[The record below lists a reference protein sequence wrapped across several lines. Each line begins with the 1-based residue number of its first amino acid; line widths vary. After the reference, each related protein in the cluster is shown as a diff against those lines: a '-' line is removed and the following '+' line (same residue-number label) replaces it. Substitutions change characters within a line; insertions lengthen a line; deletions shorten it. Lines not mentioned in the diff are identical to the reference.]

1 MGKTGEKFFTS
12 ILCSAIVL
20 AAAAAAQA
28 QAGPVGHWKGDD
40 GTPTPGAAVDS
51 SGNGHNGTYTSGAT
65 TSTTVAPTTF
75 ANPTSMQFNG
85 TSAFVE
91 VTTFS
96 WPTGGPISIAFWN
109 RVTTAQVQ
117 NSSAFTIGNTE
128 VPSRCHT
135 HAPYSDKRIY
145 WDYGALAAGRVDAD
159 YTSYLDK
166 WTHVVLVSAGNG
178 GNFKAIYLDGV
189 EVASAATSDGPDV
202 ALSGLEIGAWST
214 GAGFHPGLIDDFRI
228 YDYVISPAQVTALA
242 TRATPP
248 AIPGGLAATPGM
260 GQIQLD
266 WNADPNAL
274 SFNLG
279 WSLTSG
285 GAYTTINVATNT
297 YTHTGL
303 PNGTT
308 YYYVV
313 NAVNNAGQSANSSQV
328 SATTLTPPPP
338 PPRTQKLGSRHMC
351 GWSCVGSGD
360 VWGLLAMAIAAVLT
374 FYRIR
379 PSANLR

>member
-12 ILCSAIVL
+12 ILCAAIVL

-40 GTPTPGAAVDS
+40 GATPTTATDS
-51 SGNGHNGTYTSGAT
+51 SGAGHNGTYVSGAT

-75 ANPTSMQFNG
+75 ANPTSMQFTTAG
-85 TSAFVE
+85 AGVD
-91 VTTFS
+91 VPTFS

-109 RVTTAQVQ
+109 RVMIAQVQ
-117 NSSAFTIGNTE
+117 NSSAFSIGASE
-128 VPSRCHT
+128 VPSRCHS
-135 HAPYSDKRIY
+135 HAPYGDKRIY
-145 WDYGALAAGRVDAD
+145 WDYGALTAGRVDAD

-166 WTHVVLVSAGNG
+166 WTHVVLVSAGIG

-189 EVASAATSDGPDV
+189 EVVSATSSDGPA
-202 ALSGLEIGAWST
+202 ALSGLTIGKWPSS
-214 GAGFHPGLIDDFRI
+214 GEHRGLIDDFRI
-228 YDYVISPAQVTALA
+228 YDYVISPAQITALA

-285 GAYTTINVATNT
+285 GTYTYINVATNT

-303 PNGTT
+303 PDGTT

-313 NAVNNAGQSANSSQV
+313 NAANTAGQSADSSQV

-360 VWGLLAMAIAAVLT
+360 VWGLLAMAIAAVLA